1 MKSKISPHIHHAW
14 TVPLSGF
21 TSAYAVLY
29 VLSDKATELIEK
41 TEVAQA
47 CLDLIQSILPIFN

>member
-1 MKSKISPHIHHAW
+1 MKRKVSPHVHHVW

-21 TSAYAVLY
+21 TSAYVVLN
-29 VLSDKATELIEK
+29 VLSDKATELTEK
-41 TEVAQA
+41 AEVTQA